1 MDSFN
6 IVDAAIA
13 NDQEA
18 FMNAFNAAIAP
29 KVSDALEIKKVEIAS
44 NLLTPEEADD
54 EIPEYEAEVDGDDES
69 NNDESDDDSTD
80 ADDAA

>member
-29 KVSDALEIKKVEIAS
+29 KVGDALEIKKVEIAS

-54 EIPEYEAEVDGDDES
+54 EIPEYEAEVDGDES
-69 NNDESDDDSTD
+69 NDESDDDSY
-80 ADDAA
+80 DAA